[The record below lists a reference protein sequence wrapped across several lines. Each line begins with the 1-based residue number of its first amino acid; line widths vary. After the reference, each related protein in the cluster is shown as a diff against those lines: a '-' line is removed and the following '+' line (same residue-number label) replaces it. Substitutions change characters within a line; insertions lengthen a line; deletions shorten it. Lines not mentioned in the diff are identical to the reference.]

1 MMRRKGDKGRI
12 LGVNPNLLVVQP
24 SLEATA
30 RKILK
35 ANDVDGSSNVR
46 AASAELIVLPSLEG
60 RSWI

>member
-30 RKILK
+30 HKVLK
-35 ANDVDGSSNVR
+35 TNDVDGSSNVR
-46 AASAELIVLPSLEG
+46 AGSAELIVLPYLEG
-60 RSWI
+60 